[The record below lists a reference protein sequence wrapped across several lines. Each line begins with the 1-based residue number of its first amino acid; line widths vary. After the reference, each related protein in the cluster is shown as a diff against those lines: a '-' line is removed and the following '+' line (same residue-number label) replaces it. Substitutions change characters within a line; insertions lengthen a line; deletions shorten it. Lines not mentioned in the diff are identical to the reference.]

1 MGLIIVERTFEH
13 PPTDADLDVVA
24 ERMKQCKEIRS
35 ITWKRSVL
43 SRDRRRMIC
52 EFEAPDAETV
62 RRVSSKPGH
71 HSIAFG
77 RRRRT
82 NRGQPTATALVS
94 QPFGRRGYQSR

>member
-1 MGLIIVERTFEH
+1 MGLIIVERSFEH

-62 RRVSSKPGH
+62 RKVQLEAGAPFDRVWSAETH
-71 HSIAFG
+71 E
-77 RRRRT
+77 
-82 NRGQPTATALVS
+82 
-94 QPFGRRGYQSR
+94 

>member
-1 MGLIIVERTFEH
+1 MEIANLKENEMGLIIVERSFEH

-62 RRVSSKPGH
+62 RKVQLEAGAPFDRVWAAETH
-71 HSIAFG
+71 E
-77 RRRRT
+77 
-82 NRGQPTATALVS
+82 
-94 QPFGRRGYQSR
+94 

>member
-1 MGLIIVERTFEH
+1 MEIANLKENEMGLIIVERSFER

-62 RRVSSKPGH
+62 RKVQLEAGAPFDRVWSAETH
-71 HSIAFG
+71 E
-77 RRRRT
+77 
-82 NRGQPTATALVS
+82 
-94 QPFGRRGYQSR
+94 

>member
-1 MGLIIVERTFEH
+1 MGLVVVERSFEH
-13 PPTDADLDVVA
+13 PPSDADLDVVA

-62 RRVSSKPGH
+62 RRVQLEAG
-71 HSIAFG
+71 A
-77 RRRRT
+77 
-82 NRGQPTATALVS
+82 
-94 QPFGRRGYQSR
+94 PFDRVWSAEAHE